1 MNNKYQRTLWMGNIE
16 SWMTDSFLTAF
27 LNSIHIFPKGI
38 TLKNSQNKRGCAFLE
53 FASKEQAEFI
63 LKNFNGKNINNFII
77 KFNRVKTFDE
87 KFSTQKITKFTVSK
101 RQNNFNYFKPSQ
113 LFIGNIDKSIDFS
126 EVKNYFYERYHSII
140 SAKLITNQQT
150 GRSKGFAFLEF
161 TDYKEFRT
169 AMKPKDPIIF
179 GRQRLVFNSA
189 KNKYDNDNSGEISKK
204 NEVDNSNYLMQS
216 KAYSN
221 SADNFNEYESDD
233 TAVSNALISK
243 ENDCNNSCSLNL
255 NLNAN
260 KENKGS
266 SSNFNKKENSEGF
279 LGENKTPD
287 VTKIYKEEDSEDLL
301 TLQIKNALKKMEQ
314 EYYYNYKLRKNKNG
328 YNNYNYCEYFFSY
341 TSKIWEN
348 NDEILDN

>member
-1 MNNKYQRTLWMGNIE
+1 
-16 SWMTDSFLTAF
+16 
-27 LNSIHIFPKGI
+27 
-38 TLKNSQNKRGCAFLE
+38 
-53 FASKEQAEFI
+53 
-63 LKNFNGKNINNFII
+63 
-77 KFNRVKTFDE
+77 
-87 KFSTQKITKFTVSK
+87 
-101 RQNNFNYFKPSQ
+101 
-113 LFIGNIDKSIDFS
+113 
-126 EVKNYFYERYHSII
+126 
-140 SAKLITNQQT
+140 
-150 GRSKGFAFLEF
+150 
-161 TDYKEFRT
+161 
-169 AMKPKDPIIF
+169 MKPKDPIIF

-243 ENDCNNSCSLNL
+243 DNDCNNSCSLNL
-255 NLNAN
+255 NFNSN

-287 VTKIYKEEDSEDLL
+287 VTKIYKEEDSQDLL

-314 EYYYNYKLRKNKNG
+314 EYYYNYKLRKNKSG
-328 YNNYNYCEYFFSY
+328 YNNYNYCEYFFSYSY

>member
-189 KNKYDNDNSGEISKK
+189 KNKYDNDNSNEISKK

-221 SADNFNEYESDD
+221 SADNF
-233 TAVSNALISK
+233 LISK

-255 NLNAN
+255 NFNAN